1 MITTLIIIY
10 LVSVIGFYK
19 INQKIETNNNI
30 SNFIAMIF
38 PLVNTVL
45 CVVGIFIILGDLDW
59 NKFFNRW

>member
-10 LVSVIGFYK
+10 LVSVMGFYK

-30 SNFIAMIF
+30 SNFIAMMLPI
-38 PLVNTVL
+38 VNSVL
-45 CVVGIFIILGDLDW
+45 CVIGIIILLTEVDW